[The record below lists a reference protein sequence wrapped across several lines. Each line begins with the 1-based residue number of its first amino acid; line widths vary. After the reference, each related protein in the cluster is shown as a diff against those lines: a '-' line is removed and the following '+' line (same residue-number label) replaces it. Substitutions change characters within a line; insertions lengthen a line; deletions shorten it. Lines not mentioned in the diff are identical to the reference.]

1 MAQKTSFSAVIRILR
16 AASMLETRLGA
27 ELGSIHGLS
36 LKDVLLLLQL
46 EQAPL
51 GRLRPVDLAARLS
64 VSQST
69 VSRMAAP
76 LAKIGLVRREPD
88 PRDTRVAYVTLTET
102 GRKRA
107 AEAFETLQRQSAD
120 LFRSGWTREEIAELA
135 SLTGRLTAGI
145 PGDVASR

>member
-1 MAQKTSFSAVIRILR
+1 MAQKTSFSAIIRILR
-16 AASMLETRLGA
+16 AASMLETRLGS

-51 GRLRPVDLAARLS
+51 GRLRPVDLSARLS

-88 PRDTRVAYVTLTET
+88 PRDTRVAYVTLTEA

-107 AEAFETLQRQSAD
+107 AEALETLQRQAAD
-120 LFRSGWTREEIAELA
+120 LFRDGWTREEVAELA
-135 SLTGRLTAGI
+135 SLSGRLTAGI
-145 PGDVASR
+145 PGDVAGR